1 MDRLDRGADAQCP
14 VPVDAEQSSRRD
26 AKQGPKA
33 LSAPDCRMPH
43 GVEQDVP
50 PVVAGHEQ
58 PLEELVNLASD
69 AAGLG
74 V

>member
-1 MDRLDRGADAQCP
+1 
-14 VPVDAEQSSRRD
+14 
-26 AKQGPKA
+26 
-33 LSAPDCRMPH
+33 MPH